1 MLELKEGVSHPL
13 WVLVRE
19 IQSSAGATG
28 TLKAESSS
36 QPVGIFSFVHDPP
49 TVSGMFIGKT
59 SLPIKLP
66 LLSAVIGYIFN
77 SLSGVLL
84 EGTHI

>member
-1 MLELKEGVSHPL
+1 M

-36 QPVGIFSFVHDPP
+36 QPVGIFFNFVHDPP

-59 SLPIKLP
+59 SLSIELP
-66 LLSAVIGYIFN
+66 LLCAVVDYIYN